1 MERALPA
8 FVISISSFSTT
19 ISVSSL
25 TPPHRVILIPP
36 LMCPQRRMQR
46 PHPFSSR
53 NSLHWHSQLLRDLQ
67 MVMAASSTR
76 LLTQKRVTQQ
86 ILTHWT
92 AHVRS
97 RQAPPSARCTALQSL
112 HSKQLC
118 ETAVRAYGA
127 AMGSVCT
134 CSRCKEWDL
143 QQDPVRAVHNFYSDT
158 NPGVSEACDTNKT
171 TPSCVCQPG
180 SKVYYRECV

>member
-1 MERALPA
+1 MM
-8 FVISISSFSTT
+8 V
-19 ISVSSL
+19 
-25 TPPHRVILIPP
+25 
-36 LMCPQRRMQR
+36 RMGR
-46 PHPFSSR
+46 TRKPG
-53 NSLHWHSQLLRDLQ
+53 
-67 MVMAASSTR
+67 MAAFYNA
-76 LLTQKRVTQQ
+76 
-86 ILTHWT
+86 T
-92 AHVRS
+92 AEN
-97 RQAPPSARCTALQSL
+97 PSPLAVAGPFVAGQRGAGAG
-112 HSKQLC
+112 QLC
-118 ETAVRAYGA
+118 EAAVRAYGA

>member
-1 MERALPA
+1 MFLSQRQSCA
-8 FVISISSFSTT
+8 S
-19 ISVSSL
+19 
-25 TPPHRVILIPP
+25 TPPTPANTSSTATAPTSSATTSWR
-36 LMCPQRRMQR
+36 RRM
-46 PHPFSSR
+46 
-53 NSLHWHSQLLRDLQ
+53 
-67 MVMAASSTR
+67 MVRMGRTRKPGMAAFYNA
-76 LLTQKRVTQQ
+76 
-86 ILTHWT
+86 T
-92 AHVRS
+92 AENASPLAVAGPFVAGQRG
-97 RQAPPSARCTALQSL
+97 AGAG
-112 HSKQLC
+112 QLC
-118 ETAVRAYGA
+118 EAAVRAYGA

>member
-1 MERALPA
+1 MCLSIPDAQQYLIDSYRPYQLRNNKLAATYDGAHGQDAKARVGIAA
-8 FVISISSFSTT
+8 FYNATAENAS
-19 ISVSSL
+19 
-25 TPPHRVILIPP
+25 P
-36 LMCPQRRMQR
+36 LAVAGRFVAGQRG
-46 PHPFSSR
+46 
-53 NSLHWHSQLLRDLQ
+53 
-67 MVMAASSTR
+67 AGAG
-76 LLTQKRVTQQ
+76 
-86 ILTHWT
+86 
-92 AHVRS
+92 
-97 RQAPPSARCTALQSL
+97 
-112 HSKQLC
+112 QLC
-118 ETAVRAYGA
+118 EAAVRAYGA